1 MINIRIATKYTEFQL
16 NYRDQLMLKDM
27 FPLIEWEKL
36 SFCKGIPFYMRL
48 SKAIA
53 TALPNAFSKDKIIIY
68 IKDYDLINPDNRL
81 AIIVHE
87 LVHVHQY
94 QALTR
99 SKSLFFPEFGFFRS
113 FLTHYL
119 AWYIQCFL
127 NNLFLKKLSF
137 QQASFEAY
145 RFQPFE
151 QEAYLFEHQFRLAL
165 PQYKAHESAV
175 FYRLFPSI
183 ILKDAIPIN
192 SPSKFI
198 LIFAALINLI
208 LFFFNLIFSSF
219 NWLFCLFRKN

>member
-53 TALPNAFSKDKIIIY
+53 TALPDAFSTDRITIY
-68 IKDYDLINPDNRL
+68 IRDYDQISPDNRL
-81 AIIVHE
+81 AILVHE

-99 SKSLFFPEFGFFRS
+99 NKSLFFLEFGFFRR
-113 FLTHYL
+113 FLIQYL
-119 AWYIQCFL
+119 AFYIQCFF
-127 NNLFLKKLSF
+127 NNLLVKKLSF
-137 QQASFEAY
+137 RQALYEAY

-151 QEAYLFEHQFRLAL
+151 QEAYSFEHQFRLAL

-175 FYRLFPSI
+175 FFKMFPSI
-183 ILKDAIPIN
+183 ILKDSIQIKT
-192 SPSKFI
+192 PSYFI
-198 LIFAALINLI
+198 VILAVLINLF
-208 LFFFNLIFSSF
+208 LFLFNLIFSSF
-219 NWLFCLFRKN
+219 NLMFCLFRKQ